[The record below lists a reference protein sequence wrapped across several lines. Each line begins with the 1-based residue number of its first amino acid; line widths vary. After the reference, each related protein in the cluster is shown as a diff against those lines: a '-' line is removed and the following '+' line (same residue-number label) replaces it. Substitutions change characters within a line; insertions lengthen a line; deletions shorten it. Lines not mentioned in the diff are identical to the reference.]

1 MVRALGLRRSASLL
15 NNSSRASSSG
25 CGRKNGRCAIGAVYA
40 SLIEHDPQGATP
52 VVDLN

>member
-15 NNSSRASSSG
+15 NNPSRTSKQWL
-25 CGRKNGRCAIGAVYA
+25 RPQERTAIGAVYA
-40 SLIEHDPQGATP
+40 SLIEHDPQGVTP